1 MPDTGIALCMVVDLV
16 SVELDR
22 VHERI
27 AGRLTRAKPR
37 ARVRKYLSGL
47 VPGVERKNGRRRCPF
62 TGSGLS
68 GVSERHADVAR
79 CLIL

>member
-1 MPDTGIALCMVVDLV
+1 MAIAYTGIARCMMVDLA

-27 AGRLTRAKPR
+27 AGWSTRAKPR

-47 VPGVERKNGRRRCPF
+47 VAGVERKNGRRRPG
-62 TGSGLS
+62 TGLCGPPATGCQPAKPS
-68 GVSERHADVAR
+68 R
-79 CLIL
+79 